1 MLNRNESNSPGLWR
15 QHISPG
21 KSRSQQLVVSPTIC
35 LSETSWACV
44 G

>member
-1 MLNRNESNSPGLWR
+1 MLNRNESDFPGLRR

-21 KSRSQQLVVSPTIC
+21 KPRSQQLVVSPTIC
-35 LSETSWACV
+35 LFETSWACV